1 MNIWDPTSSRAHQ
14 QRRQKRSV
22 RTSYLQLDVSGLRNP
37 QLARTLATLDLSGMI
52 WSDATQKLFHQSKK
66 ALGLQRHKAAYWAY
80 DFKEEVEE
88 IVAERKAAGNPL
100 EALWWPSES
109 LKRAERVERAAEMG
123 DSRLQYQLLREICGS
138 TRRRPIS
145 LLYRGQTGSPR
156 QLKKPH
162 KLSTSTLRMCSTR
175 TDRLIVTLSMTNW
188 RSSQ

>member
-1 MNIWDPTSSRAHQ
+1 M
-14 QRRQKRSV
+14 
-22 RTSYLQLDVSGLRNP
+22 SGLRNP

-66 ALGLQRHKAAYWAY
+66 ALGLQKHKAAYWAY

-88 IVAERKAAGNPL
+88 IVTERKAAGNSL
-100 EALWWPSES
+100 EARMVAKRKFEHLKDQWWN
-109 LKRAERVERAAEMG
+109 KRAERVERAAEMG